1 LALKNHGLLKRGEY
15 ITVEQITDQ
24 IPSWGKYVIESY
36 WYSGVTY
43 HKSNVLDERV
53 KMIIA
58 ENNIIKIYID

>member
-1 LALKNHGLLKRGEY
+1 MALKNHGLLKRGEY
-15 ITVEQITDQ
+15 MTVEQITAQ

-36 WYSGVTY
+36 WHSGVTY
-43 HKSNVLDERV
+43 RKSNVLDKQV

>member
-1 LALKNHGLLKRGEY
+1 M
-15 ITVEQITDQ
+15 TVEQITNQ

-36 WYSGVTY
+36 WHSGVTY
-43 HKSNVLDERV
+43 HKSNVLDKQV